1 MRAEINSVL
10 SIIATYASFVEEKEK
25 QLTFQ
30 LEEQLKRATDVNV
43 NHVIQNKFRLG
54 QIVGIN
60 P

>member
-1 MRAEINSVL
+1 M
-10 SIIATYASFVEEKEK
+10 EEKEK

>member
-10 SIIATYASFVEEKEK
+10 SIIATYTSFMEEKEK

>member
-10 SIIATYASFVEEKEK
+10 SIIATYTSFVEEKEK